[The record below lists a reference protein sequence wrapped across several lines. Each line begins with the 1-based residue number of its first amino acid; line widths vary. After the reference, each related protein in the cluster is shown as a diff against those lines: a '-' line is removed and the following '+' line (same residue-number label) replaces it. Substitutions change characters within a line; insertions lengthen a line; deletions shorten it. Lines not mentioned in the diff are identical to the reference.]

1 VGVVIALEAASRVSG
16 VSSPLLPKFVH
27 HSKFSYKQGNLVV
40 GNAFVLFIES
50 YSKRRQSKFQRRSDD
65 VSGVSIMSINTST
78 SNQSFTSKENI
89 MIMRPL

>member
-27 HSKFSYKQGNLVV
+27 HPKFSCKQGNLVV
-40 GNAFVLFIES
+40 GNAFVLFIGS
-50 YSKRRQSKFQRRSDD
+50 CSKRRQIKFQRRWDD
-65 VSGVSIMSINTST
+65 VCGVSIMSINTST